1 MSISLIKGAL
11 FFTDQIKIRERE
23 REREQGTKT
32 HTVKNVFK
40 SFFTISFKNMLLFVS
55 RLEVIIKIQC

>member
-23 REREQGTKT
+23 REQGTKT
-32 HTVKNVFK
+32 HTVKNVYK